1 MNSVETKPSAE
12 AGHWGKDIR
21 SDLHVAFEASD
32 GGGIEIS
39 LESRVAPYYGQAILD
54 QARAVLA
61 ALGVEHARVAIHDE
75 GALPFTIGARIE
87 AAARRAGAG
96 AGKHWLPEQ
105 HPLPPSSPKER
116 LRRSRLYL
124 PGSEPKYFINSAL
137 HVPDAVILDLT
148 MPGRSGLEV
157 LEEARRL
164 RPKTPVL
171 VLTAYPEAQFAVRS
185 FKLGAS
191 GYLTKQSVSDEL
203 VTAIQ
208 RILAG
213 GKYVTASLA
222 ERLAVSLGGTDDQAP
237 HEALSNRELQVLR
250 LIAVGKSIKETAAE
264 LALSEKTVATYRT
277 RISEKAGLKTNV
289 EIARYALKHGLVE

>member
-1 MNSVETKPSAE
+1 MTRVLIADDHEIVRHGLRDILTTRLGKVAVSEAKDAGETINLLIKE
-12 AGHWGKDIR
+12 DWDLVLLDI
-21 SDLHVAFEASD
+21 
-32 GGGIEIS
+32 
-39 LESRVAPYYGQAILD
+39 
-54 QARAVLA
+54 
-61 ALGVEHARVAIHDE
+61 
-75 GALPFTIGARIE
+75 
-87 AAARRAGAG
+87 
-96 AGKHWLPEQ
+96 
-105 HPLPPSSPKER
+105 
-116 LRRSRLYL
+116 
-124 PGSEPKYFINSAL
+124 N
-137 HVPDAVILDLT
+137 

-171 VLTAYPEAQFAVRS
+171 VLTAYPEEQFAIRS

-191 GYLTKQSVSDEL
+191 GYLTKQSATDAL
-203 VTAIQ
+203 VTAVQ

-213 GKYVTASLA
+213 GKYITASLA
-222 ERLAVSLGGTDDQAP
+222 ERLAVSLGGSDDQAP

>member
-1 MNSVETKPSAE
+1 MTRVLIADDHEIVRHGLRDILTTRLGKVAVSE
-12 AGHWGKDIR
+12 AKDAGEAINLLIKKDW
-21 SDLHVAFEASD
+21 DLV
-32 GGGIEIS
+32 
-39 LESRVAPYYGQAILD
+39 LLD
-54 QARAVLA
+54 
-61 ALGVEHARVAIHDE
+61 
-75 GALPFTIGARIE
+75 
-87 AAARRAGAG
+87 
-96 AGKHWLPEQ
+96 
-105 HPLPPSSPKER
+105 
-116 LRRSRLYL
+116 
-124 PGSEPKYFINSAL
+124 IN
-137 HVPDAVILDLT
+137 
-148 MPGRSGLEV
+148 MPGRDGLEV
-157 LEEARRL
+157 LAEAKRL

-171 VLTAYPEAQFAVRS
+171 VLTAYPEEQFAIRS

-191 GYLTKQSVSDEL
+191 GYLTKQSATDEL
-203 VTAIQ
+203 VTAVQ

-222 ERLAVSLGGTDDQAP
+222 ERLASRLGDTGGQAP

>member
-1 MNSVETKPSAE
+1 MTRVLIADDHEIVRDGLRDILTTRLGKVSVSE
-12 AGHWGKDIR
+12 AKDAGEAINLLIKEDW
-21 SDLHVAFEASD
+21 DLV
-32 GGGIEIS
+32 
-39 LESRVAPYYGQAILD
+39 LLD
-54 QARAVLA
+54 
-61 ALGVEHARVAIHDE
+61 
-75 GALPFTIGARIE
+75 
-87 AAARRAGAG
+87 
-96 AGKHWLPEQ
+96 
-105 HPLPPSSPKER
+105 
-116 LRRSRLYL
+116 
-124 PGSEPKYFINSAL
+124 IN
-137 HVPDAVILDLT
+137 

-157 LEEARRL
+157 LEEAKRL

-222 ERLAVSLGGTDDQAP
+222 ERLASRLGDTGGQAP
-237 HEALSNRELQVLR
+237 HEALSNRELQVLH
-250 LIAVGKSIKETAAE
+250 LIAVGKSMKDVADE
-264 LALSEKTVATYRT
+264 LALSEKTVATYRA

-289 EIARYALKHGLVE
+289 EIARYALKNGLVE